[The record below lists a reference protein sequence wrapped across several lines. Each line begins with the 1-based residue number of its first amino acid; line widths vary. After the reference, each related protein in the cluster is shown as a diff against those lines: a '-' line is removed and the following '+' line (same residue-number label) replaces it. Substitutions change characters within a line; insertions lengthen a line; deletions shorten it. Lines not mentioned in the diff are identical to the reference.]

1 MLIYEITE
9 ADLPKR
15 RCVGHCR
22 LSKAGQ
28 EGGAEVQESI
38 VRDYA
43 RIHRLPIHDWY
54 NCTSKNAPR
63 GKQGDILLDIN
74 NARRKAKRSQR
85 YRDFLRLVE
94 DGEAGKYDCILIPF
108 SRPYRAFQR

>member
-74 NARRKAKRSQR
+74 NARRKAKHPKGIGTS
-85 YRDFLRLVE
+85 Y
-94 DGEAGKYDCILIPF
+94 GWSKMAK
-108 SRPYRAFQR
+108 RASMTVS